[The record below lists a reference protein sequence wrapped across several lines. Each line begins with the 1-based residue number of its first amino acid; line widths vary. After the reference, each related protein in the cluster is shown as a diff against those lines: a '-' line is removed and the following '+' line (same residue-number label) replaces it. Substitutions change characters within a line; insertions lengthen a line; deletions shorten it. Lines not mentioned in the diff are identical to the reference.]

1 MYKTRLRSKE
11 LSDDFDD
18 YIMVIEQ
25 IIKSGSDEV
34 QVGQERRFIS
44 HIKCREALKL
54 QEGAHYLMWGVSSD
68 LWGEKPNIS
77 YIIGK
82 DTWVEQ
88 WPEADEC
95 QDEENQKQCQDL
107 ANFTENMVVFGCP
120 N

>member
-68 LWGEKPNIS
+68 LWGEKP
-77 YIIGK
+77 K
-82 DTWVEQ
+82 
-88 WPEADEC
+88 
-95 QDEENQKQCQDL
+95 
-107 ANFTENMVVFGCP
+107 
-120 N
+120 